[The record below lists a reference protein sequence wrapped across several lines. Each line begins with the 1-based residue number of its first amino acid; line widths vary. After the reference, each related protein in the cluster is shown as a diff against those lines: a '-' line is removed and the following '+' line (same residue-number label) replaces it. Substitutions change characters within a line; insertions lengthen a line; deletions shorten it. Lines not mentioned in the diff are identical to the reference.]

1 MPANNTDEHLELVI
15 GKIDEDLRAKFAEA
29 VEAAEGDE
37 CVTSLM
43 YRVQIDAAKPKRE
56 NKQSKEP
63 AKKKP
68 IVTVERTY
76 KPAPVNEKEEL
87 LTLSVAE
94 LPLLNGAEEEA
105 PGAD

>member
-1 MPANNTDEHLELVI
+1 MSANITEEHIEFI
-15 GKIDEDLRAKFAEA
+15 IAKIDEDLRRKFKEA

-37 CVTSLM
+37 CVTSLT

-56 NKQSKEP
+56 NVTSKEP
-63 AKKKP
+63 KQKKP
-68 IVTVERTY
+68 VVTVERTY

-94 LPLLNGAEEEA
+94 LPLLDGVAAPAE
-105 PGAD
+105 